1 MFSNKWVS
9 TAKSKI
15 WLWSTTLEITS
26 LATSMSSIAMKNT
39 LKMLWTTLMEGS
51 SMEKKL
57 VLSSLLW
64 LISSMPNASNTLM
77 EAAKEEVTAITC
89 TWNLYQ
95 KALRKNSS
103 RICTSSILST
113 ESRRDQKVPILLKKG
128 GDKKEERKR
137 KKSTKSQ
144 RTEKDLILST
154 KSRSTRSTKINQDPG
169 QEIDLQIG
177 TVLRKEGRSSTSGM
191 KSSTSDWLW
200 LKLCQITLMLSFI
213 SLNFVPWIVLIC
225 HLCMLYHWIR

>member
-1 MFSNKWVS
+1 MCSNKWVS

-26 LATSMSSIAMKNT
+26 LATSMSSIAMNST
-39 LKMLWTTLMEGS
+39 LKMLWTTSMEGS

-57 VLSSLLW
+57 VLFSLLW

-95 KALRKNSS
+95 RALRKNFS
-103 RICTSSILST
+103 RTCTSSILST
-113 ESRRDQKVPILLKKG
+113 ESRRDQKVQIHLKKG
-128 GDKKEERKR
+128 GGRKGERKR
-137 KKSTKSQ
+137 TKSTKSQ

-154 KSRSTRSTKINQDPG
+154 KNRSTRNTRINQGPDL
-169 QEIDLQIG
+169 EIDLQKGI
-177 TVLRKEGRSSTSGM
+177 VLRKGGRSSTNGM
-191 KSSTSDWLW
+191 KSSTNDWLW
-200 LKLCQITLMLSFI
+200 LK
-213 SLNFVPWIVLIC
+213 FVK
-225 HLCMLYHWIR
+225 